1 MGDDITIGVTE
12 IVNNIEVTAQPND
25 QIVDI
30 SVIDNADEVTLNI
43 TPTVIEINVNK
54 GSSYARWGT
63 IYGNITD
70 QTDLQNALL
79 LKADLV
85 DGKVP
90 AYQLPSF
97 VDDIIEVANYAALPA
112 TGETGKIYVT
122 LDNNKIYRWS
132 GSIYI
137 EIASNNAIW
146 GSITGTLSNQT
157 DLQNALN
164 LRVPYTGATSNVNL
178 GEYGLT
184 SGFLGLD
191 TTPTSTPTGIGTI
204 YWDAANRTAALI
216 DGDGDTTL
224 QIGQEERILVHNNTG
239 ATLTDGQV
247 VYITGSTGNLPSVSL
262 ANASSETTSAAT
274 LGVVTE
280 SIANGA
286 DGFVTVSG
294 IVNGLNTLA
303 FNEGDLLWLGTTA
316 GTFTTTKPISPNHLV
331 LIGYVIKKAGGNGS
345 ILVKIQNT
353 QELEES
359 SDVLFTSLANNQV
372 LTYESA
378 TDLWKN
384 KSIAT
389 ILGYTPAND
398 ASVVKLTGDQSITG
412 SKSFTTNTAAPAM
425 VVTNNLTDNGILL
438 QNTSTGRGITSNNVS
453 TGTGISSSNTGSGTG
468 FYSNNSSTGNGIESI
483 NSSSGYGI
491 NSSNTGSGRGIYSSN
506 NSTGDAINIA
516 NSGSGRGIYLTNAST
531 GNSLI
536 LNNGTAATGM
546 PFTVSKNSVD
556 KFTINDAGEATG
568 VKFIKSGGT
577 SSQFLKADGS
587 VDSTTYQTALTNPVT
602 GTGTTNYIPKFTG
615 ASALGNSLIYDNG
628 TNVGIG
634 TASPAE
640 KLDVSGNLRLSDT
653 APYLTLKPSGWSGSA
668 YIQAGINLA
677 QSAAGD
683 YFSFQNLAG
692 KGFAF
697 QRGTTTDMLI
707 NSNGELLIGRTSSYG
722 AGWLVNV
729 EGNIYAKNDLRIDGG
744 GSFGGSVGIGTTTSP
759 ATLLQ
764 LNSATGV
771 NTTLSFS
778 ENGTLKWYNRHN
790 AGDGSYQIVDVT
802 NSATRLHI
810 TSGGNIGIGETNPA
824 YKLDVKSSGYNVAN
838 FNSTFGQV
846 AISFANS
853 GNIFAQMGSGT
864 SVTPSAAFD
873 DLGFGTAGLN
883 KNIVFATGSSY
894 SERMRITSGGQVQIS
909 SPISDALKLT
919 NTNSAAYNGII
930 VQNDASN
937 QVVLGMGGSTVGGTN
952 QNRGYSGT
960 VSNIDYYLMT
970 NNSPRLHITSGGDV
984 LVGNTAAVNSEK
996 LGVTYDS
1003 QARLGFVLNDTYTGA
1018 ATAQI
1023 AIQFRRNGSA
1033 IGSVTT
1039 TTTTTAYNITSD
1051 YRLKQDFKPFNGL
1064 DLVSK
1069 IKVYDYEWKSDNS
1082 RMNGVIAH
1090 ELQEVVPYAVTG
1102 EKDAKEMQGVDYS
1115 KLVPILV
1122 QAIQELQEKINKLE
1136 NK

>member
-12 IVNNIEVTAQPND
+12 IVNNIEVSAQPND

-137 EIASNNAIW
+137 EIASNNVIW

-157 DLQNALN
+157 DLVNALN
-164 LRVPYTGATSNVNL
+164 LRVPYIGATSNVNL

-204 YWDAANRTAALI
+204 YWDSANRTAALI

-425 VVTNNLTDNGILL
+425 VVTNNSTDNGILL

-453 TGTGISSSNTGSGTG
+453 
-468 FYSNNSSTGNGIESI
+468 SST
-483 NSSSGYGI
+483 
-491 NSSNTGSGRGIYSSN
+491 GIYSSN
-506 NSTGDAINIA
+506 SSNGTGIYSLNSSTGTGIISDNTSTGRGLYLQ
-516 NSGSGRGIYLTNAST
+516 NSSSGRN
-531 GNSLI
+531 LI
-536 LNNGTAATGM
+536 LNNTTAATGM
-546 PFTVSKNSVD
+546 PFTIAKNNNDV
-556 KFTINDAGEATG
+556 FTINDAGEATG

-615 ASALGNSLIYDNG
+615 ASAIGNSLIFDNG

-707 NSNGELLIGRTSSYG
+707 NSNGELCIGRTSAYG

-729 EGNIYAKNDLRIDGG
+729 EGNVYAKNDLRIDDNA
-744 GSFGGSVGIGTTTSP
+744 SFGGSVGIGTTSP
-759 ATLLQ
+759 SSKLHVVSSVGGAGNTLPTNATAIFDQ
-764 LNSATGV
+764 TG
-771 NTTLSFS
+771 NNLIS
-778 ENGTLKWYNRHN
+778 
-790 AGDGSYQIVDVT
+790 I
-802 NSATRLHI
+802 
-810 TSGGNIGIGETNPA
+810 SGGSANEAGIFMPR
-824 YKLDVKSSGYNVAN
+824 
-838 FNSTFGQV
+838 
-846 AISFANS
+846 
-853 GNIFAQMGSGT
+853 
-864 SVTPSAAFD
+864 
-873 DLGFGTAGLN
+873 GTAAYYSG
-883 KNIVFATGSSY
+883 VFRSD
-894 SERMRITSGGQVQIS
+894 TS
-909 SPISDALKLT
+909 LLFR
-919 NTNSAAYNGII
+919 N
-930 VQNDASN
+930 NDAEA
-937 QVVLGMGGSTVGGTN
+937 M
-952 QNRGYSGT
+952 R
-960 VSNIDYYLMT
+960 
-970 NNSPRLHITSGGDV
+970 ITSGGDV
-984 LVGNTAAVNSEK
+984 LVG
-996 LGVTYDS
+996 
-1003 QARLGFVLNDTYTGA
+1003 
-1018 ATAQI
+1018 
-1023 AIQFRRNGSA
+1023 
-1033 IGSVTT
+1033 TT
-1039 TTTTTAYNITSD
+1039 TISGNSDGGSTNTGVVIEGPSGTLTSQRNNDANIYLSKASGFTNGTLINFYTSGGQRGSISTNGTTTSYNVTSD
-1051 YRLKQDFKPFNGL
+1051 YRLKQDFKKFNGL

-1069 IKVYDYEWKSDNS
+1069 IKVYDYEWKADNS

-1090 ELQEVVPYAVTG
+1090 ELQEVIPYAVTG
-1102 EKDAKEMQGVDYS
+1102 EKDAKEMQQVDYS

-1122 QAIQELQEKINKLE
+1122 QAIQELKQEIEILKNK
-1136 NK
+1136 

>member
-97 VDDIIEVANYAALPA
+97 VDDIIEVSNYAALPA

-137 EIASNNAIW
+137 EIAANNAIW

-157 DLQNALN
+157 DLVNALN

-184 SGFLGLD
+184 GGFLGLD

-204 YWDAANRTAALI
+204 YWDSANRTAALI

-398 ASVVKLTGDQSITG
+398 ASIVHLAGTETITG
-412 SKSFTTNTAAPAM
+412 NKTFDSSAGSSDAIEIISNSTGYGINLSHPSGGTAIFIDNPVGVGLNVNNTGTNSF
-425 VVTNNLTDNGILL
+425 GISIS
-438 QNTSTGRGITSNNVS
+438 NPSTGRGISITNGSTGTGIYYSNSHTGNGIYSNNAATGVGFYSNNVS
-453 TGTGISSSNTGSGTG
+453 TGQGIYSQNNAGGWGIFSNNASTGRGINSVNASTGTG
-468 FYSNNSSTGNGIESI
+468 FYSINSGTGVGIDSN
-483 NSSSGYGI
+483 NSSSGFGI
-491 NSSNTGSGRGIYSSN
+491 RSVNSSNGWGAILYNTSNGRN
-506 NSTGDAINIA
+506 LVLDNS
-516 NSGSGRGIYLTNAST
+516 
-531 GNSLI
+531 
-536 LNNGTAATGM
+536 TAATGI
-546 PFTVSKNSVD
+546 PFTVSKNGTE

-615 ASALGNSLIYDNG
+615 ASAIGNSLIFDNG

-707 NSNGELLIGRTSSYG
+707 TSNGELCIGRTSAYG

-744 GSFGGSVGIGTTTSP
+744 GSFGGSVGIGTTSPSTICHLYKASFPILTIQSSSYQSSLGIDTTSGN
-759 ATLLQ
+759 LV
-764 LNSATGV
+764 LNNESNAP
-771 NTTLSFS
+771 LSF
-778 ENGTLKWYNRHN
+778 NTN
-790 AGDGSYQIVDVT
+790 AT
-802 NSATRLHI
+802 
-810 TSGGNIGIGETNPA
+810 
-824 YKLDVKSSGYNVAN
+824 
-838 FNSTFGQV
+838 
-846 AISFANS
+846 
-853 GNIFAQMGSGT
+853 
-864 SVTPSAAFD
+864 
-873 DLGFGTAGLN
+873 
-883 KNIVFATGSSY
+883 
-894 SERMRITSGGQVQIS
+894 ERMRITSGGRVLIGS
-909 SPISDALKLT
+909 SGGVGQDFTSIFF
-919 NTNSAAYNGII
+919 NS
-930 VQNDASN
+930 
-937 QVVLGMGGSTVGGTN
+937 GSTYSQAINIKDTN
-952 QNRGYSGT
+952 ASA
-960 VSNIDYYLMT
+960 
-970 NNSPRLHITSGGDV
+970 NNSVYAVFRKSDDESIGSIIRIGT
-984 LVGNTAAVNSEK
+984 TAAV
-996 LGVTYDS
+996 
-1003 QARLGFVLNDTYTGA
+1003 
-1018 ATAQI
+1018 
-1023 AIQFRRNGSA
+1023 
-1033 IGSVTT
+1033 
-1039 TTTTTAYNITSD
+1039 AYNTTSD
-1051 YRLKQDFKPFNGL
+1051 YRLKEDFKQIKGL

-1069 IKVYDYEWKSDNS
+1069 IKVYDFKWKGNES
-1082 RMNGVIAH
+1082 RMDGVIAH
-1090 ELQEVVPYAVTG
+1090 ELQEVVPYAVSG
-1102 EKDAKEMQGVDYS
+1102 EKDAKEMQQVDYS

-1122 QAIQELQEKINKLE
+1122 QAIQELKAEIEILKNK
-1136 NK
+1136 